1 MNNVPAMVGDWL
13 LVWVVS
19 ILLILLPAS
28 YYFQFVVAQ
37 PEQVKKIINDSGV
50 YDKAASSLVDQ
61 MVAQIKSNPKASEIP
76 INDPRIAQIFKD
88 SVSPEDTKRFTEI
101 AINSIYNL
109 INSEQTNT
117 STVID
122 YSANKNKVINQLGDY
137 AGERLNALPVCSYAQ
152 MREVASYNTFNAP
165 CRPIGTTTAQL
176 VEQLKLE
183 LKASQ
188 TPLAKDTVEIKDT
201 TLGKLINDKQNQ
213 YAKYY
218 VFAKNAFWINLCL
231 LLVFFSGLLYVHRK
245 RKHQV
250 IYSVMIK
257 SAISLV
263 VLAVISLL
271 FFSKNP
277 SNVFLRQNEFG
288 RDVVLPVSYAFVS
301 KFAFI
306 QFTLAGIYLLV
317 ALGAWIWF
325 RKFKTGVAGPK

>member
-1 MNNVPAMVGDWL
+1 MV
-13 LVWVVS
+13 
-19 ILLILLPAS
+19 
-28 YYFQFVVAQ
+28 
-37 PEQVKKIINDSGV
+37 
-50 YDKAASSLVDQ
+50 
-61 MVAQIKSNPKASEIP
+61 
-76 INDPRIAQIFKD
+76 
-88 SVSPEDTKRFTEI
+88 
-101 AINSIYNL
+101 
-109 INSEQTNT
+109 
-117 STVID
+117 
-122 YSANKNKVINQLGDY
+122 
-137 AGERLNALPVCSYAQ
+137 
-152 MREVASYNTFNAP
+152 
-165 CRPIGTTTAQL
+165 
-176 VEQLKLE
+176 
-183 LKASQ
+183 KASQ
-188 TPLAKDTVEIKDT
+188 TPLAKYTLFIKDT